1 MCINVADV
9 ILSDVYIG
17 VVKEVNDKNVIAAC
31 HDGTDK
37 TFPINSVTIVV
48 EGDQLVDMFVG
59 GVLRAEN

>member
-1 MCINVADV
+1 MRVKVADV

-17 VVKEVNDKNVIAAC
+17 VVKDVTDKDVVAAC
-31 HDGTDK
+31 HDGTDR

-48 EGDQLVDMFVG
+48 KGDQLVDMFVG